1 MKKLTSVLLAVLPL
15 LILAKAPC
23 NDNSKDEGGGAGDR
37 VSSYDPNDIIG
48 PAGKGPQRYVSR
60 GERLAYTIDFE
71 NVSNA
76 TASAQMIRV
85 TLPEDPNL
93 DWSTLQL
100 DTIAMGHDSD
110 SNLVGKRPS
119 AVALESTGLT
129 SDNGYLVKTS
139 VTDEGGKLVWVM
151 RVWDDTTEDNFPDD
165 ALAGIL
171 PPNNPETHCGEGY
184 VKYSVCVKADAP
196 QNAVITAKGTIVFD
210 TNDPI
215 DTDPWWTNTVGLDI
229 TVEPFADDI
238 GYMGYYDGELH
249 GIDVIVRE
257 PTEGTTVKYCATEN
271 GEYTTT
277 PVTYRDVGT
286 NTVYFTVEK
295 EGYVPY
301 SGFAYVIIKSADD
314 SEIPMEPGETS
325 QVFSTEAAATNIA
338 ARAHVAFPADL
349 ADSVSQQ
356 DRDRYTGLFRIVTK
370 ELPGGGWQTSVEFTP
385 AAEEELKESL
395 DNALRTFD
403 LSRITIEDTNWVV
416 PNPVKGLYY
425 ALERTEDLASGF
437 NVNAYREA
445 TSVSVTFTV
454 NESGNAAGRAFYR
467 LLISACPPVE

>member
-1 MKKLTSVLLAVLPL
+1 MKRIAFIILAVLPL
-15 LILAKAPC
+15 FAVARKAPC
-23 NDNSKDEGGGAGDR
+23 DDGATPRGKGAGDR

-48 PAGKGPQRYVSR
+48 PEGKGEQRYVSR

-110 SNLVGKRPS
+110 SNLVGKRPGS
-119 AVALESTGLT
+119 AALESTGLT

-139 VTDEGGKLVWVM
+139 VTDEDGKLVWTM
-151 RVWDDTTEDNFPDD
+151 RIWDDTTEDNFPDD

-171 PPNNPETHCGEGY
+171 PPNNPDTHCGEGY
-184 VKYSVCVKADAP
+184 VKYSVCVKTNAA

-210 TNDPI
+210 TNAPI

-229 TVEPFADDI
+229 SVEPFANDI
-238 GYMGYYDGELH
+238 GYLGYYDGELH

-257 PTEGTTVKYCATEN
+257 PAEGTVVKYCATED
-271 GEYTTT
+271 GTYTTT

-295 EGYVPY
+295 GGYVPY
-301 SGFAYVIIKSADD
+301 YGFAYVIIKSAED
-314 SEIPMEPGETS
+314 SENTMEPGEVS
-325 QVFSTEAAATNIA
+325 QVFSTEAAATNVA
-338 ARAHVAFPADL
+338 AHARVAFPADL
-349 ADSVSQQ
+349 AEFVSQA
-356 DRDRYTGLFRIVTK
+356 DRDRYTGLFKIVTK
-370 ELPGGGWQTSVEFTP
+370 AVSGGWQNSVEFT
-385 AAEEELKESL
+385 AEAEEELKESL
-395 DNALRTFD
+395 DNALKTFD

-425 ALERTEDLASGF
+425 ALERTEDLSAGF
-437 NVNAYREA
+437 NVNAYKEA
-445 TSVSVTFTV
+445 TTVSVTFTV
-454 NESGNAAGRAFYR
+454 NESGNTAGCAFYR
-467 LLISACPPVE
+467 LLITACPPEE

>member
-1 MKKLTSVLLAVLPL
+1 MKMLTSVLLAALPL
-15 LILAKAPC
+15 LVMAKAPC
-23 NDNSKDEGGGAGDR
+23 VDDSKDEGGGAGDR

-48 PAGKGPQRYVSR
+48 PEGKGAQRYVSR

-93 DWSTLQL
+93 DWSTLQI
-100 DTIAMGHDSD
+100 DTISMGHDTD
-110 SNLVGKRPS
+110 NNLIGKRPG
-119 AVALESTGLT
+119 AEGLESTGLT
-129 SDNGYLVKTS
+129 SDNGYLVRTV
-139 VTDEGGKLVWVM
+139 VTEENGNLVWVM
-151 RVWDDTTEDNFPDD
+151 RIWDDTTDDNFPDD

-184 VKYSVCVKADAP
+184 VKYSVCVKSDAP

-210 TNDPI
+210 TNPPI

-229 TVEPFADDI
+229 TVEPFVDDI

-295 EGYVPY
+295 EGYVPHN
-301 SGFAYVIIKSADD
+301 GFAYVIINPVDD
-314 SEIPMEPGETS
+314 SEIPMEPGEVS
-325 QVFSTEAAATNIA
+325 QVFSTETAATNVA
-338 ARAHVAFPADL
+338 AHARVAFPADL
-349 ADSVSQQ
+349 ADSVSQV

-370 ELPGGGWQTSVEFTP
+370 AVPGGWQNSVEFTP
-385 AAEEELKESL
+385 AAEQELKQSL